1 MSIEHNRGAEVDF
14 YGTKFKSQP
23 DTDIQLYLMG
33 VITGVQAGKTLEQ
46 IHDEDLKSSSGSE
59 LYDDAYEKTKATIE
73 KAIKFYIEE
82 KI

>member
-1 MSIEHNRGAEVDF
+1 MPTEYNRGAEINF

-23 DTDIQLYLMG
+23 DTDIQLYLIG

-59 LYDDAYEKTKATIE
+59 EYDDAYEKTKATIE
-73 KAIKFYIEE
+73 RAIKFYTEE